1 MPFAMS
7 LQAGM
12 AETAAPVE
20 PAPALIRAFGAR
32 RALAVG
38 CIVVLTGAGWAY
50 AALHVAPAL
59 LAGEAARFG
68 PGMGA
73 LGALVTRSGL
83 GGWVAALCGPFTA
96 APGAAELG
104 SVLAMWLAMT
114 LAMMLPTAG
123 PMLLTYSEIADTA
136 ARKGEPVASPL
147 VLAAGYGAVWLGF
160 AVAAAVLSLVLRPAG
175 MLDGGMVLAS
185 RWLAGLVFVG
195 AGAYQFSPLKHACLH
210 ACQRPFPFFFAHW
223 TERAVGV
230 FRLGL
235 RQGLFCLGCCWA
247 AMLVM
252 FAVGLMNLVWMAAL
266 GIVMTIEKMTTSA
279 RFSRAVGVGLIATGA
294 GLMLAAAGP
303 LVSR

>member
-1 MPFAMS
+1 MS
-7 LQAGM
+7 FQAEM

-59 LAGEAARFG
+59 LAGEAGQFG
-68 PGMGA
+68 PGMSA
-73 LGALVTRSGL
+73 LGALAARSGL
-83 GGWVAALCGPFTA
+83 GGWLAALCGPFNA
-96 APGAAELG
+96 APAASELG
-104 SVLAMWLAMT
+104 LVLAMWLAMT
-114 LAMMLPTAG
+114 FAMMLPTAA
-123 PMLLTYSEIADTA
+123 PMLLTYAEIADTA
-136 ARKGEPVASPL
+136 AAKGERVASPL
-147 VLAAGYGAVWLGF
+147 LLAAGYGAVWLGF
-160 AVAAAVLSLVLRPAG
+160 AAAAAVLSLVLRPAG
-175 MLDGGMVLAS
+175 LLDDGMVLAS

-195 AGAYQFSPLKHACLH
+195 AGAYQFSALKHACLH
-210 ACQRPFPFFFAHW
+210 ACQRPFPFFFANW
-223 TERAVGV
+223 TESGAGV

-235 RQGLFCLGCCWA
+235 RQGVFCLGCCWA

-266 GIVMTIEKMTTSA
+266 GIVMTIEKMTTGT
-279 RFSRAVGVGLIATGA
+279 RFSRAVGVGFIAIGA